1 MPERFGFRVP
11 GRLGRVLIMPITLPA
26 LTEQVDAGVGTVDL
40 LRAGRAGRVVCAG
53 AFVLSVGALSACGSS
68 SDSSAGTART
78 SEPSASAASPSAP
91 AAHAK
96 PLTEGRLKA
105 AVITAADVPGL
116 RADTSEDGSGVE
128 TQRITATSGG
138 RVCTEFLNAMSANA
152 GTYGSSAAVTR
163 GFTVQV
169 TGSPVSIRV
178 SLVSHTSAAGAQRV
192 IDDARESAKGCA
204 HLAYDDGGTTRLNL
218 APLSA
223 PVMGDDSTV
232 TRMGVIVGKQ
242 GVCTTVG
249 LVRVGTVS
257 LNVMVSSDGYDYG
270 DLQTVAKASVSKLE
284 KVDPQV
290 ASAAS

>member
-1 MPERFGFRVP
+1 M
-11 GRLGRVLIMPITLPA
+11 
-26 LTEQVDAGVGTVDL
+26 DL

-78 SEPSASAASPSAP
+78 SEPSASAASPSAPAAP

-163 GFTVQV
+163 GFTVQG

-223 PVMGDDSTV
+223 PLMGDDSTV

-242 GVCTTVG
+242 GVCATVG

-290 ASAAS
+290 ASTAS

>member
-1 MPERFGFRVP
+1 M
-11 GRLGRVLIMPITLPA
+11 
-26 LTEQVDAGVGTVDL
+26 DL
-40 LRAGRAGRVVCAG
+40 LRAGRAGRVVCAA
-53 AFVLSVGALSACGSS
+53 AFVLSVGALSACGGGSGG
-68 SDSSAGTART
+68 SSAGTART
-78 SEPSASAASPSAP
+78 SEPSVSASPSAP

-116 RADTSEDGSGVE
+116 RADTSEDGSGAE

-138 RVCTEFLNAMSANA
+138 PVCTQFLNAMSAYA
-152 GTYGSSAAVTR
+152 GTYGSSAAVVR
-163 GFTVQV
+163 GFTVQ
-169 TGSPVSIRV
+169 GSDGPVSILV

-192 IDDARESAKGCA
+192 IDDARKSAKGCA
-204 HLAYDDGGTTRLNL
+204 HLTYDNGGSTRMNL
-218 APLSA
+218 APLA
-223 PVMGDDSTV
+223 LPVMGDDSTV
-232 TRMGVIVGKQ
+232 TRAGVIIGKR
-242 GVCTTVG
+242 GFCMVMG

-270 DLQTVAKASVSKLE
+270 DLQTVAKVSVGKLK